1 MNVAYLYASGGRRGL
16 RDGHLRVRGWVKVT
30 GYVEVGQALG
40 RREDDSGKGALR
52 LANGSVLS
60 GLWKSGQLRQDIEF
74 KLPEGSIWNDL
85 EI

>member
-1 MNVAYLYASGGRRGL
+1 MWKGDKRWGFGRMTVGAEYYEGEWAENK
-16 RDGHLRVRGWVKVT
+16 RD
-30 GYVEVGQALG
+30 
-40 RREDDSGKGALR
+40 GKGALK

-60 GLWKSGQLRQDIEF
+60 GLWKSGQLRQVIEF